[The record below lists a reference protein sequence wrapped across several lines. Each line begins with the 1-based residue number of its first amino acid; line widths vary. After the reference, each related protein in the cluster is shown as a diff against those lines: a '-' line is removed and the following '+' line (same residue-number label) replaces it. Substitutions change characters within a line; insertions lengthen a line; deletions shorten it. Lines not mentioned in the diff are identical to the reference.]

1 MKNVLIIGMV
11 DSIHTFHWIER
22 IADGALKID
31 LLPSRK
37 YRKVHPELS
46 MLLRNKT
53 NVRLLN
59 KSPIYWF
66 SPYWDFLSTIAL
78 RIFGMGRSE
87 TLKRAIKSYK
97 YDFIHALEI
106 QHAGYMLLEVVEEIQ
121 GGSQSIVTNWGSDIY
136 YFSQFPVH
144 EEKIRKLLRHTDRY
158 SAECSRDYDLAR
170 KFGFRG
176 KFMEIIPN
184 SYTFTSPM
192 KNSKRTSSRT
202 QIIGKC
208 YGGQFGLGQIV
219 VECVEE
225 ILEKN
230 ANVQIFLYSVTQ
242 DLKERVEMLVKRF
255 PGRVRYASVRDSLS
269 HTLLLEEFANSRVYI
284 GASRSDGI
292 STSFLEAM
300 SQGAYPIQTN
310 TSCASEWI
318 LKGCIG
324 SVVGTSKAEILDALI
339 ISIEDDTLVDRA
351 QIQNPKVLEINTEPQ
366 YIKDIARSFYT

>member
-1 MKNVLIIGMV
+1 MKVILIIGMV

-22 IADGALKID
+22 IADGPFKVD

-37 YRKVHPELS
+37 YRKVHPELRKLMGS
-46 MLLRNKT
+46 KP

-59 KSPIYWF
+59 ESSISLL
-66 SPYWDFLSTIAL
+66 SPYWDFLSTLVL
-78 RIFGMGRSE
+78 RIFGKNRSE
-87 TLKRAIKSYK
+87 ILKKVIKSRK

-106 QHAGYMLLEVVEEIQ
+106 QHAGYMLLEVVKEIQ
-121 GGSQSIVTNWGSDIY
+121 GNSQSIVTNWGSDIY

-144 EEKIRKLLRHTDRY
+144 EEKIRRLLRHTDRY

-170 KFGFRG
+170 EFGFRG
-176 KFMEIIPN
+176 KCMKIIPN

-192 KNSKRTSSRT
+192 KNSWRTSSRT

-208 YGGQFGLGQIV
+208 YGGQFGLGEIV
-219 VECVEE
+219 VECVVE

-230 ANVQIFLYSVTQ
+230 PKVQIFLYSVTQ
-242 DLKERVEMLVKRF
+242 DLEERVKKLLKRF
-255 PGRVRYASVRDSLS
+255 PGRVRYASVRDPLS
-269 HTLLLEEFANSRVYI
+269 HELLLEEFANSRVYI

-300 SQGAYPIQTN
+300 SQGTYPIQTN

-318 LKGCIG
+318 LKGCMG
-324 SVVGTSKAEILDALI
+324 SVVGPSKAEILDALI
-339 ISIEDDTLVDRA
+339 ISIEDDALVDRA
-351 QIQNPKVLEINTEPQ
+351 QIQNPKVLEINTKPEH
-366 YIKDIARSFYT
+366 INDIARSFYT